1 MVISKCVKFQEY
13 FSGIDF
19 IGLTFTNYT
28 GTNHKEI
35 EFEKKAS
42 TDFHCRV
49 FPCNRNSF
57 YWIYVFIQTVYRQF
71 AGPKKIN
78 VALTTDASSSN
89 ILLFMCSWGQEIRI
103 TPRARTPLFKL

>member
-1 MVISKCVKFQEY
+1 MLIVISKCVKFHEY
-13 FSGIDF
+13 FSGKDF

-28 GTNHKEI
+28 ETNHKEI

-57 YWIYVFIQTVYRQF
+57 YWVYVLIIKYRQF
-71 AGPKKIN
+71 IDSLREQRRLMWP
-78 VALTTDASSSN
+78 
-89 ILLFMCSWGQEIRI
+89 
-103 TPRARTPLFKL
+103 